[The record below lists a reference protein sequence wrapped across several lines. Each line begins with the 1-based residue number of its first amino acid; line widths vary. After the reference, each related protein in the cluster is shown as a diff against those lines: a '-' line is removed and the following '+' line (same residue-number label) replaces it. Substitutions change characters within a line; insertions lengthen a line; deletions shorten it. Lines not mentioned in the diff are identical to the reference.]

1 MLEEEMLT
9 ALRMRRQCLSAYAD
23 QEEYDRLY
31 RDTSPV
37 QNVYFHGFGQPP
49 CITFRAD
56 FDDLEYNRVRQAQR
70 ILVKGRFQGGN
81 VGFIEAE
88 ELELFAGL
96 YRKPYKPSPTQ
107 ETLLALIRREGP
119 MNIALMKE
127 MTGLLV
133 KEITPALHKL
143 QAAFLIFE
151 DQPDG
156 EWDRGWMRFEEMFP
170 DVDIGRYTRQE
181 ALEIVLQRFAY
192 RYIRFTAKEAKSFY
206 ALPEKE
212 IRAAAEALTERGVF
226 VAEGDGWLL
235 AADRALLQEEKL
247 EPFRGVFA
255 LHRND
260 FLVKCNEYWLKTA
273 FRQPDADVLQYL
285 LIDGHFRGAVMG
297 HFKYGPY
304 IIEDV
309 MLNLPEGE
317 AKARRVEILDA
328 IGRVNPKEESPVK
341 RYCGKLLPP
350 F

>member
-9 ALRMRRQCLSAYAD
+9 ALRMRRQCLSAPAD
-23 QEEYDRLY
+23 KEEYDRLY

-49 CITFRAD
+49 CITFRAA
-56 FDDLEYNRVRQAQR
+56 FDDLEYNRVRQEQR
-70 ILVKGRFQGGN
+70 ILVKGRFQSGN

-143 QAAFLIFE
+143 QTAFFIFE

-170 DVDIGRYTRQE
+170 DVDVERYSRQE
-181 ALEIVLQRFAY
+181 ALRIVLRRFAY
-192 RYIRFTAKEAKSFY
+192 RYVRFTAMEAKSFY
-206 ALPEKE
+206 GLPEKE
-212 IRAAAEALTERGVF
+212 IVQAAQALAQEGVF
-226 VAEGDGWLL
+226 IADGDGWLL
-235 AADRALLQEEKL
+235 ASDFALLQRETFT
-247 EPFRGVFA
+247 PFSGVFT

-260 FLVKCNEYWLKTA
+260 FLVKCNEYWLKTQ
-273 FRQPDADVLQYL
+273 FCSPNADVLQYL
-285 LIDGHFRGAVMG
+285 LIDGRFRGAVMG
-297 HFKYGPY
+297 RFRYGPY
-304 IIEDV
+304 EIENIA
-309 MLNLPEGE
+309 LTLPEAE
-317 AKARRVEILDA
+317 AQARRAEMLAAVDRI
-328 IGRVNPKEESPVK
+328 NPHKESPVM
-341 RYCGKLLPP
+341 RYCGVPL
-350 F
+350 